1 MRGGLSLS
9 LMCDLVPLDLEQQTA
24 IANLMQP
31 GGLTAVPACVSQSPL
46 GTFDLGTSL
55 QSSQCKPI
63 LFVTWQREN

>member
-46 GTFDLGTSL
+46 GILRSRHE
-55 QSSQCKPI
+55 SSE
-63 LFVTWQREN
+63 FAM